1 MHIIQQYTADAFTDK
16 LFSGSPAAVC
26 VMDSFPDDA
35 TMQNITRENNL
46 SETAYVTKGENC
58 HYNLRWFTPGGE
70 IDLWG
75 HATLASAF
83 TLLTFYHPENDQISF
98 DTLSGELIVTRKS
111 DLFEMEFPAY
121 DLKAVEVTDAMT
133 EAFGAKPSEAY
144 LGRDLLCVFDGEE
157 IVRTMNPDQSKLAE
171 LDVLL

>member
-58 HYNLRWFTPGGE
+58 HYNLR
-70 IDLWG
+70 
-75 HATLASAF
+75 
-83 TLLTFYHPENDQISF
+83 
-98 DTLSGELIVTRKS
+98 
-111 DLFEMEFPAY
+111 
-121 DLKAVEVTDAMT
+121 
-133 EAFGAKPSEAY
+133 
-144 LGRDLLCVFDGEE
+144 
-157 IVRTMNPDQSKLAE
+157 
-171 LDVLL
+171 